1 MVRFSPDNRRFLTLT
16 ASLTSLAA
24 LAWAFWAGGLANIA
38 SKNYLPHGFCYLWN
52 PRLLAL
58 HVISDSVIFL
68 SYLAISLS
76 LGWLVY
82 RHRKLIPF
90 AWIFIAFGI
99 FIVACGFT
107 HAMEIVVLWMP
118 FYWLGGDIK
127 LVTAVASFV
136 TAVALPFYIPR
147 IGGLLEEA
155 NASRGNERRF
165 LAAADS
171 SCDAFF
177 IFESVRDEG
186 GAIVDFRFAYLNDNA
201 ARLVFGSPD
210 SVRGKLLCEY
220 LPVNRTDGF
229 FDRYKRVVE
238 TGESLVGEFPI
249 NSPGIDAS
257 WLRYQVLKLDDGI
270 ALTASNISALKEN
283 ELKLEKLANF
293 KKSIIASSP
302 FATIVTDLAGIITS
316 FNPAAERMLLYSRDE
331 MIGLQT
337 PLVLL
342 EPDAV
347 AARAA
352 ALSVE
357 LPAPVMPG
365 FGVLSARPM
374 LGLVEEAEWT
384 FRRSDGSHLD
394 VQLTASALTD
404 PSGEVMGLILIAYDI
419 TERKRTAEYI
429 AHLAHHDALT
439 GLPTRLLLHDRL
451 AVAIARASR
460 SRRKVALL
468 TVDLDNF
475 KRVNDLMG
483 HHIGDELLVETTRI
497 MQQCVRASD
506 TLARVGGDEFVIVL
520 DDLYHQ
526 RDAEQVAEKL
536 LFALQS
542 SLQIAAHN
550 IVPTASIGV
559 CVYPDNADSPETLLK
574 NSDAAMYRVKAEGR
588 NGYKTFTAEMASSLA
603 RRRKV
608 EAALHKALPA
618 NEFEILYQPQICMR
632 TGKVTGLEALLRW
645 QSAALGGVTPVEF
658 IPLAE
663 ENGLIVPIGE
673 WVLRTACRQGR
684 QLQLLSG
691 RQLTIAV
698 NVSPRQFQQDTFVRV
713 IREAL
718 ADADL
723 DPNSLEIEITE
734 NILVSDSP
742 KAVDVLDEIRAL
754 GVRVAIDDFGTG
766 FCSISYIMRF
776 HVDRLKIDQSFVRE
790 MTVDKDSSA
799 VTSAVIALASG
810 LNITVVAEG
819 VETAE
824 HRDLLLSKGCD
835 EAQGFFYSPPLPFE
849 QVHSLVQALES
860 SVPAYELN

>member
-1 MVRFSPDNRRFLTLT
+1 MYRQLVENRRFLAGIAIAAALT
-16 ASLTSLAA
+16 AIIWA
-24 LAWAFWAGGLANIA
+24 LPDAITNIA

-58 HVISDSVIFL
+58 HVISDSAIFL

-76 LGWLVY
+76 LAILVY
-82 RHRKLIPF
+82 RQRHKIPF
-90 AWIFIAFGI
+90 AWIFVAFGI

-107 HAMEIVVLWMP
+107 HGMEIVVLWTP
-118 FYWLGGDIK
+118 LYWLAGDLK
-127 LVTAVASFV
+127 LVTAAASLV
-136 TAVALPFYIPR
+136 TAIALPCFIPR
-147 IGGLLEEA
+147 IEALLGEA
-155 NASRGNERRF
+155 DVSRRNERRF

-171 SCDAFF
+171 SHDAFY
-177 IFESVRDEG
+177 IFESVRDQAGE
-186 GAIVDFRFAYLNDNA
+186 IIDFRFSYLNGNA

-229 FDRYKRVVE
+229 FHKCKRVVE
-238 TGESLVGEFPI
+238 TGESLVEEFPVT
-249 NSPGIDAS
+249 SPGIDAS
-257 WLRYQVLKLDDGI
+257 WLRYQILRLDDGVAI
-270 ALTASNISALKEN
+270 TASNISAQKEN
-283 ELKLEKLANF
+283 ELNLEKLAHV
-293 KKSIIASSP
+293 KKCIIASSP
-302 FATIVTDLAGIITS
+302 FATIVTDLAGIITA
-316 FNPAAERMLLYSRDE
+316 FNPAAERMLMYTDDE
-331 MIGLQT
+331 MIGHHT

-342 EPDAV
+342 EPEAV
-347 AARAA
+347 AARAE
-352 ALSVE
+352 ALSDELLNPVE
-357 LPAPVMPG
+357 PG

-374 LGLVEEAEWT
+374 LGLVEESEWT
-384 FRRSDGSHLD
+384 FRRRDGSRLD
-394 VQLTASALTD
+394 VQITASALAD

-419 TERKRTAEYI
+419 TERKRTAEFI

-451 AVAIARASR
+451 SVAITRANR
-460 SRRKVALL
+460 GHHKVALL
-468 TVDLDNF
+468 AVDLDNF

-483 HHIGDELLVETTRI
+483 HHVGDELLVASTRI

-506 TLARVGGDEFVIVL
+506 TIARMGGDEFVIIL
-520 DDLYHQ
+520 DDLTSQ

-536 LFALQS
+536 LLALQAP
-542 SLQIAAHN
+542 LHIAAHS
-550 IVPTASIGV
+550 IIPTASIGI
-559 CVYPDNADSPETLLK
+559 CVFPDDADSAETLLK

-588 NGYKTFTAEMASSLA
+588 NGYQTFTAEMASAFA
-603 RRRKV
+603 RNRKV
-608 EAALHKALPA
+608 EAALHKALA
-618 NEFEILYQPQICMR
+618 GNEFELVYQPQICMK

-645 QSAALGGVTPVEF
+645 RSAALGNVTPMEF

-673 WVLRTACRQGR
+673 WVMRTACRQGR
-684 QLQLLSG
+684 ELQLLTG
-691 RQLTIAV
+691 RPLTIAV
-698 NVSPRQFQQDTFVRV
+698 NVSPRQFQQDNLVRV
-713 IREAL
+713 IRESL
-718 ADADL
+718 ADAEL
-723 DPNSLEIEITE
+723 NANSLEIEITE

-742 KAVDVLDEIRAL
+742 KAVGVLDEIREL

-790 MTVDKDSSA
+790 MTVDTDSSA

-824 HRDLLLSKGCD
+824 HRDLLMSKGCD
-835 EAQGFFYSPPLPFE
+835 EAQGYFYSRPLPFD
-849 QVHSLVQALES
+849 QVHNLVQALET